1 MSDWL
6 RLLAFAKGHFG
17 SALALATLVGR
28 EGSSYRQPGARMLVN
43 DRGVYVGSLSGGCLE
58 DDLARFAQ
66 SVLTDGRSRL
76 RTIDTRPHYGCPG
89 RLEIFIE
96 RLPASF
102 FQDLALRIGARA
114 PCRLRT
120 RFKSSAGP
128 LGTTLETA
136 AEDDPPAYL
145 DKGDFIGSAGK
156 TCFTEDIGRQ
166 PRLVVVSGSDDVE
179 PLRRF
184 AELLGWQF
192 LRIVPL
198 GEAARREVVEGDF
211 VCPAEDLPVRFPP
224 DERTAVLIMTH
235 NLARDTHYLRHAL
248 PAPYAYVGLL
258 GSRRRRDTIL
268 AELGEAGLLADES
281 ITDRLYSPVGLDLGA
296 TDPASIALSIVAEI
310 QSLWSGRS
318 AVHLRQ
324 RRAPIHDTA
333 RVALARD

>member
-1 MSDWL
+1 MTDWP

-17 SALALATLVGR
+17 APLVLATLVGR
-28 EGSSYRQPGARMLVN
+28 EGSSYRQPGARMLIN
-43 DRGVYVGSLSGGCLE
+43 NQGVYAGSLSGGCLE
-58 DDLARFAQ
+58 DDLARLAQ
-66 SVLTDGRSRL
+66 TVLTDGRPQR

-102 FQDLALRIGARA
+102 FQDLAVRLRARV

-120 RFKSSAGP
+120 RFDSSTGLA
-128 LGTTLETA
+128 GTTLETA
-136 AEDDPPAYL
+136 LEDHPTTGIDG
-145 DKGDFIGSAGK
+145 GDFTGTARK
-156 TCFTEDIGRQ
+156 TCFYEEVGRQ
-166 PRLVVVSGSDDVE
+166 PRLLVVSGSDDVE

-198 GEAARREVVEGDF
+198 GEAARRHFTEGDL

-235 NLARDTHYLRHAL
+235 NLARDSHYLRHAL

-268 AELGEAGLLADES
+268 AELGESGLLADES
-281 ITDRLYSPVGLDLGA
+281 ITDRLYSPIGLDLGA
-296 TDPASIALSIVAEI
+296 NDPASIALSIVAEI
-310 QSLWSGRS
+310 QALWSGRP

-324 RRAPIHDTA
+324 RRAPIHDTPRA
-333 RVALARD
+333 ALARV